1 MDKEPFPEAGRDEYY
16 FSTPALTAR
25 LDELCG
31 AVDRGNVLLLDE
43 QASGKSTML
52 DSFVETA
59 CERWRIFRLQANGHM
74 SAKEFVHELVTTF
87 GLPPREPAAAE
98 LRDVDTLLE
107 LFSTRSVVAVI
118 VIDDVHLLQSSALEQ
133 LLYLARRWERY
144 SVRFL
149 ICAEPGLVERLESLS
164 EGSHFPGA
172 VTTLGMP
179 RFNHEQV
186 GDYLHMCL
194 FRAGL
199 VGDSPFDP
207 IVIASV
213 TEKARGL
220 VGTIYP
226 LARELLGE
234 AGEKGSHPGRGGP
247 PEQRRALRWPVAV
260 VAAAGLG
267 VLLMAALHGLPS
279 PQSKVESRQ
288 YLDVF
293 QSSVRFRRARARG
306 IPRIVQLPPTPERL
320 DPVLECW
327 KYWVFDRS
335 TCLGGNAGWGS
346 A

>member
-1 MDKEPFPEAGRDEYY
+1 MSAFSLDKEPFPKAGRDEFY

-31 AVDRGNVLLLDE
+31 AIDRGNVLLLDE

-52 DSFVETA
+52 DSFVETG
-59 CERWRIFRLQANGHM
+59 CERWRIFRLQANAHM

-98 LRDVDTLLE
+98 LRDADTLLE
-107 LFSTRSVVAVI
+107 LLSTRSQVAVI

-133 LLYLARRWERY
+133 LLYLARRWESY

-149 ICAEPGLVERLESLS
+149 ICAEPGLIDRLESLP
-164 EGSHFPGA
+164 EGDHFPGA

-207 IVIASV
+207 AIVASL

-220 VGTIYP
+220 VGVIDP
-226 LARELLGE
+226 LARELLGG
-234 AGEKGSHPGRGGP
+234 AREKRCHPGRGDAK
-247 PEQRRALRWPVAV
+247 QRRALRWPVAV
-260 VAAAGLG
+260 VAVAGSG
-267 VLLMAALHGLPS
+267 VLLMAALPGLPS

-288 YLDVF
+288 NLEVF
-293 QSSVRFRRARARG
+293 QSSIRLA
-306 IPRIVQLPPTPERL
+306 PRQGTGDLPER
-320 DPVLECW
+320 
-327 KYWVFDRS
+327 
-335 TCLGGNAGWGS
+335 S
-346 A
+346 ATADALVP

>member
-1 MDKEPFPEAGRDEYY
+1 MSAFSLDKEPFPEAGRDEFY

-31 AVDRGNVLLLDE
+31 AIDRGNVLLLDE

-52 DSFVETA
+52 DSFVETGR
-59 CERWRIFRLQANGHM
+59 ERWRIFRPQANAHM
-74 SAKEFVHELVTTF
+74 SAKEFVHALVATF
-87 GLPPREPAAAE
+87 GLPLREPAAAE

-107 LFSTRSVVAVI
+107 LLSTRSQVAVI

-133 LLYLARRWERY
+133 LLYLARRWESY

-149 ICAEPGLVERLESLS
+149 ICAEPGLIDRLESLP
-164 EGSHFPGA
+164 EGNHFPGA

-207 IVIASV
+207 AIVASL

-220 VGTIYP
+220 VGAIDP
-226 LARELLGE
+226 LARELLGG
-234 AGEKGSHPGRGGP
+234 AGEKRCHPGRGDA
-247 PEQRRALRWPVAV
+247 EQRRALRWPVAV
-260 VAAAGLG
+260 VAVAGSG
-267 VLLMAALHGLPS
+267 VLLMAALPGLPS

-288 YLDVF
+288 YLEVF
-293 QSSVRFRRARARG
+293 QSSIRLA
-306 IPRIVQLPPTPERL
+306 PRQGTGDLPER
-320 DPVLECW
+320 
-327 KYWVFDRS
+327 
-335 TCLGGNAGWGS
+335 S
-346 A
+346 ATADALVP

>member
-1 MDKEPFPEAGRDEYY
+1 MSAFSLDKEPFPEAGRDEFY

-31 AVDRGNVLLLDE
+31 AIDRGNVLLLDE

-52 DSFVETA
+52 DSFVETG
-59 CERWRIFRLQANGHM
+59 CERWRIFRLQAGARM

-98 LRDVDTLLE
+98 LRDADTLLE
-107 LFSTRSVVAVI
+107 LLSTRSLIAVI

-133 LLYLARRWERY
+133 LLYLARRWQRY

-149 ICAEPGLVERLESLS
+149 ICAEPGLIDRFESLP
-164 EGSHFPGA
+164 EGNHFPGA

-207 IVIASV
+207 AIVASV

-220 VGTIYP
+220 VGAIDP

-234 AGEKGSHPGRGGP
+234 AGERRCHPGRGD
-247 PEQRRALRWPVAV
+247 PEQRRTLRWPVAV
-260 VAAAGLG
+260 VAVAGSG
-267 VLLMAALHGLPS
+267 VLLMAALPGLPS
-279 PQSKVESRQ
+279 PQSKVGSRQ
-288 YLDVF
+288 YLEVF
-293 QSSVRFRRARARG
+293 QSSIRLA
-306 IPRIVQLPPTPERL
+306 PRQGTGDLPER
-320 DPVLECW
+320 
-327 KYWVFDRS
+327 
-335 TCLGGNAGWGS
+335 S
-346 A
+346 ATADALVP

>member
-1 MDKEPFPEAGRDEYY
+1 MSAFSMDKEPFPEVGRDEYY

-98 LRDVDTLLE
+98 LRDADTLLE

-133 LLYLARRWERY
+133 LLYLARRWARY

-164 EGSHFPGA
+164 EGGHFPGA

-207 IVIASV
+207 IMVASV

-220 VGTIYP
+220 VGAIDP

-234 AGEKGSHPGRGGP
+234 AGEQGSHPGRGG

-267 VLLMAALHGLPS
+267 VLLMAALPGLPS

-293 QSSVRFRRARARG
+293 QSSIRFWPRHGAGDPPKRSATADSRA
-306 IPRIVQLPPTPERL
+306 P
-320 DPVLECW
+320 
-327 KYWVFDRS
+327 
-335 TCLGGNAGWGS
+335 
-346 A
+346 